1 MPLPEHSQFSRLVCG
16 PPQFIRQII
25 GALDRTRTYNIYHLK
40 VARLPNCATRAYNN
54 REYHSL
60 LCILYGRALHLQA
73 LTHPFPT
80 YLFLVLAMGFEPTPY
95 ALRVRHTT
103 IIRSEHIGATGGIRT
118 HNIHFLRVAALP
130 SWPTGAKRK
139 RENLL
144 LSQFTNQVPLYFVHP
159 PWQSGHTPHKWD
171 TTTSYTRDESSIL
184 AQLPL

>member
-1 MPLPEHSQFSRLVCG
+1 MVRFELTPFQARGFADRGLKPLDYICIWRRTEVSIPIPLTEYSQFSRLVCG

-80 YLFLVLAMGFEPTPY
+80 YYLVLAMGFEPIPY
-95 ALRVRHTT
+95 
-103 IIRSEHIGATGGIRT
+103 
-118 HNIHFLRVAALP
+118 
-130 SWPTGAKRK
+130 
-139 RENLL
+139 
-144 LSQFTNQVPLYFVHP
+144 
-159 PWQSGHTPHKWD
+159 
-171 TTTSYTRDESSIL
+171 
-184 AQLPL
+184 